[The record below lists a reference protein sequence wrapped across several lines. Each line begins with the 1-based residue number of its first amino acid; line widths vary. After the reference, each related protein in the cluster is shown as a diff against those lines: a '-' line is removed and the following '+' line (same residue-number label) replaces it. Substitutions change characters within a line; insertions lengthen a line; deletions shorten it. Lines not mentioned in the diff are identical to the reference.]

1 MVRIQTK
8 ALNLLTTV
16 PSQKNNSFRDSPLAA
31 IASTIG
37 KPAKG
42 RGVMSNHDSS
52 YLIEQLLKNNLSSA
66 ELDTFLAGLHNDEA
80 IQAYSDV
87 LETYFNELLKQ
98 NEHQPESDKQ
108 TSGNKGILPDSLN
121 SMYD

>member
-1 MVRIQTK
+1 
-8 ALNLLTTV
+8 
-16 PSQKNNSFRDSPLAA
+16 
-31 IASTIG
+31 
-37 KPAKG
+37 
-42 RGVMSNHDSS
+42 MSNHDSS